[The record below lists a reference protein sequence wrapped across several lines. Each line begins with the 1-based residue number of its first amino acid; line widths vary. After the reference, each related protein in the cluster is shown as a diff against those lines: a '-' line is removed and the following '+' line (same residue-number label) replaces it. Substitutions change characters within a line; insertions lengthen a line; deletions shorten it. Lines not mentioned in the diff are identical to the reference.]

1 MIAMPRDSRDR
12 FPIDS
17 KLPELAVAADAAAMK
32 DVFAQL
38 YAASAVPSVV
48 EGCRIARI
56 RYREHARCLVQY
68 ALTLRSTATGAS
80 TEQWVSGTMYADR
93 GRAER
98 LWRESTAGVAQ
109 REPCGVIPPAGYIP
123 ELHMAFDLFP
133 HDRKLPH
140 AARLI
145 EDRDAAVDAEVLRA
159 FGGGTWTIARW
170 IAEPVRYR
178 EHLALVVRY
187 TVDALDPHTGREA
200 HKTFYAKTYPD
211 RDQPWRMYEQLCELA
226 RHAAASPIGVRVEA
240 PLACLDHLH
249 AVLVERTAGRPLD
262 TVLAGCDAATIDVAV
277 RDTARALAAFNQ
289 SDAPTRRTYT
299 VSDHLLAIER
309 AARVLSRACP
319 EVDAVLGAIAR
330 ALRARL
336 RDVAPR
342 PTHRDMK
349 PEHVLLAPAGVAF
362 IDLDSCAAA
371 DPVLDPALMM
381 ARFTALAGSAGGP
394 TTLERAR
401 ATFAR
406 EYFERVPAD
415 WRLRLRP
422 YYAGALVEV
431 ASGIF
436 HRQEPGWRHRVAA
449 LVAAASAAL
458 VPLSGSADATS
469 HMPRAG

>member
-1 MIAMPRDSRDR
+1 MQDDSHAV

-17 KLPELAVAADAAAMK
+17 TLPELAVAADAAAMK

-38 YAASAVPSVV
+38 FATSAAPLDV
-48 EGCRIARI
+48 EGCRISRI
-56 RYREHARCLVQY
+56 RYREHTRCLVQY
-68 ALTLRSTATGAS
+68 ALTLRNPATGAA
-80 TEQWVSGTMYADR
+80 TEQWVSGTMYADP

-98 LWRESTAGVAQ
+98 LWHESAAGVTRRDSRGAMS
-109 REPCGVIPPAGYIP
+109 PAGYIP
-123 ELHMAFDLFP
+123 ELRMAIDLFP

-145 EDRDAAVDAEVLRA
+145 EDRDAALDGEVLRA
-159 FGGGTWTIARW
+159 FGSGTWTIARW

-187 TVDALDPHTGREA
+187 TVDALDAGTGLKAR
-200 HKTFYAKTYPD
+200 KTFYLKTYPD
-211 RDQPWRMYEQLCELA
+211 RDQPRRMYEQLSELA
-226 RHAAASPIGVRVEA
+226 RHAAASPIGVRVDA

-249 AVLVERTAGRPLD
+249 ALLIERTPGRPLD
-262 TVLAGCDAATIDVAV
+262 TLLRGRDAAAIDVAV
-277 RDTARALAAFNQ
+277 RDAARALAAFNQ
-289 SDAPTRRTYT
+289 SDAPTRRAYA
-299 VSDHLLAIER
+299 VSDHLAAIDR
-309 AARVLSRACP
+309 AARVLRCACP
-319 EVDAVLGAIAR
+319 ELGDALAAVGGAVSAQ
-330 ALRARL
+330 L

-349 PEHVLLAPAGVAF
+349 PEHVLLAPSGVAF

-381 ARFTALAGSAGGP
+381 ARFTALAGSAGDS

-406 EYFERVPAD
+406 EYFARVPAD

-436 HRQEPGWRHRVAA
+436 HRQEPVWRRRVAA
-449 LVAAASAAL
+449 LVAAAYAAV
-458 VPLSGSADATS
+458 VPASGRADVT
-469 HMPRAG
+469 AGVLRTG